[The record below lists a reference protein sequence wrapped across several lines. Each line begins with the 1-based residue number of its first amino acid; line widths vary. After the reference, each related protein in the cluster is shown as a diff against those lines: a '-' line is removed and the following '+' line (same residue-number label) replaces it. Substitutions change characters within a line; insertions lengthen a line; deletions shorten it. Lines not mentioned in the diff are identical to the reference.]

1 MPTANLVSQLNLE
14 EVIRQTKRFIF
25 SIDNYSIISGLSN
38 TLDFLLILTKRAP
51 MWLQEDQM
59 LGM

>member
-1 MPTANLVSQLNLE
+1 MPTANLVSQLNLK

-25 SIDNYSIISGLSN
+25 SIDNCSIISGLSN

-51 MWLQEDQM
+51 IWP
-59 LGM
+59 